1 MLTIPRRQLLKAPLH
16 NPEFSIVIEPFFVKV
31 NNNNGNDRNILK
43 LSCIVVPRPAPYLKY
58 YATVAFLGYKNNIP
72 RQYGNYG

>member
-1 MLTIPRRQLLKAPLH
+1 MRQLLKAPLH
-16 NPEFSIVIEPFFVKV
+16 NPEFSIVIEPFFAKV

-43 LSCIVVPRPAPYLKY
+43 LSCIVVPRLEY

-72 RQYGNYG
+72 RQNGNYG